1 MFGGIGKAKNIRV
14 MKVETVDMGPKKPVK
29 NFMSSTLRVFP
40 IPKKVFVSACLD
52 ELESTCRGLLAMRF
66 YQYCEGQ
73 NISS

>member
-14 MKVETVDMGPKKPVK
+14 MKVETADMGPKKPVK

-52 ELESTCRGLLAMRF
+52 E
-66 YQYCEGQ
+66 
-73 NISS
+73 